1 MDIVVGIVVGFTG
14 LVGAVLIL
22 LTAAGG
28 RAAREGRGDEHLL
41 VAPRGA
47 RFGDATDLVLD
58 AARAEAARAAGEHA
72 QVVDLHEHRAR
83 RDAPAGHAA

>member
-14 LVGAVLIL
+14 PVGAVLLL

-28 RAAREGRGDEHLL
+28 RAAREGRGDGQLL

-47 RFGDATDLVLD
+47 RFGEATDLVLA
-58 AARAEAARAAGEHA
+58 AARAEAAQHA
-72 QVVDLHEHRAR
+72 PVVDLHEHRAR
-83 RDAPAGHAA
+83 RGASAGHAA